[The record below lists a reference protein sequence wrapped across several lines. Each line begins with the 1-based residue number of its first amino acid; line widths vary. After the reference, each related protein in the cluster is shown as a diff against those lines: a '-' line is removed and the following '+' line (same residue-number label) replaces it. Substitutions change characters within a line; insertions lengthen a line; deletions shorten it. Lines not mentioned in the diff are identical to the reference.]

1 MLEVSGKEFYDPE
14 RQRWARA
21 APRQGQH
28 RLERS
33 QGIARAQFRPIFRV
47 GDEQGRGRVR
57 VMEVPGQDQE
67 AQGQAEP
74 GQLCTALEINDQ
86 SRPEE

>member
-1 MLEVSGKEFYDPE
+1 MIPSGRDGLEQLQDRVSTG
-14 RQRWARA
+14 
-21 APRQGQH
+21 
-28 RLERS
+28 ERS

-57 VMEVPGQDQE
+57 AMEVLGQDQE

-74 GQLCTALEINDQ
+74 GQLCTALERNDQ